1 MSDLIFSIS
10 NTFSL
15 DVRDGALG
23 KNEAKKFYIAPYQR
37 GYKWSSATSN
47 SPVQLLMT
55 DLIDA
60 FAARPK
66 EYYLQFITVTS
77 AIHDGETVLEVI
89 DGQQRLTT
97 ITLLFSVMNYRLEK
111 QQSPFTNNM
120 LSYEVREHV
129 SDFFDKFIY
138 NNIDELIS
146 LDWPTLITQHPIYNE
161 QDINYLF
168 NAAKKIN
175 ELLPTADL
183 HEFHDYVA
191 NKVMLIVNRVEKTI
205 SCERIFSN
213 LNTNKVELT
222 SAELIKGLLLTK
234 SARENIEPTKT
245 IPYREIMEQRTA
257 MGRQWD
263 EIDNW
268 CNMKAINS
276 FFFNQSKDPIHE
288 LLLLLA
294 MNEGFKPSKNRD
306 KYFLFNY
313 FQSRIKKG
321 EKSARMY
328 FTELKKLK
336 LTLND
341 WYINPKIYNLMGFLF
356 VAKASK
362 YNLNS
367 LIGKFDMSKI
377 TLQEELTMYA
387 RNLVS
392 TDIVDLGYGDNND
405 EIHDLLLSLSVFGS
419 DKKFDFYSF
428 KNNEWSLEHIFPQNP
443 KKFSPELK
451 QSDISLINSIIG
463 SKLDANDIAD
473 KSPLR
478 VQLAS
483 KLKKESCTLNE
494 EELILLCNLLQSKKI
509 NGIGNMAL
517 LTKSDNSSNGN
528 GMFDLK
534 RINIANRVSNG
545 RFVPKHTY
553 DVFSKLISDK
563 MNPDLT
569 IWSEKDIDA
578 HAKWIELNFKNLLL
592 IQN

>member
-10 NTFSL
+10 NTFSP

-60 FAARPK
+60 FTARPK
-66 EYYLQFITVTS
+66 KYYLQFITVTS
-77 AIHDGETVLEVI
+77 TNHDGETVLEVI

-97 ITLLFSVMNYRLEK
+97 ITLLFSVMNYQLK
-111 QQSPFTNNM
+111 NPLNPFTDNK
-120 LSYEVREHV
+120 LSYEVRENV

-138 NNIDELIS
+138 NNIGELIS
-146 LDWPTLITQHPIYNE
+146 LDWPALIAQHPIFDE

-168 NAAKKIN
+168 NAVKKIY
-175 ELLPTADL
+175 EMLPISDL
-183 HEFHDYVA
+183 QEFHDYVS
-191 NKVMLIVNRVEKTI
+191 NNVMLIVNRVEKTI

-213 LNTNKVELT
+213 LNSNKVELT

-234 SARENIEPTKT
+234 SARENPDPTKT
-245 IPYREIMEQRTA
+245 IPYQEIMEQRTS

-268 CNMKAINS
+268 CNMKVINS

-294 MNEGFKPSKNRD
+294 MNEGFKPSKSKD
-306 KYFLFNY
+306 KYYLFNY

-328 FTELKKLK
+328 FSELKKLK

-341 WYINPKIYNLMGFLF
+341 WYINPKIYNLMGFIF
-356 VAKASK
+356 VAKASR

-367 LIGKFDMSKI
+367 FIGKLNMSKKA
-377 TLQEELTMYA
+377 LEEELTKNA
-387 RNLVS
+387 RNLFS
-392 TDIVDLGYGDNND
+392 TDVEDLSYGDDND
-405 EIHDLLLSLSVFGS
+405 EIHNLLLSLSVFSS
-419 DKKFDFYSF
+419 DKRFDFYAF
-428 KNNEWSLEHIFPQNP
+428 KNNVWSLEHIFPQNP
-443 KKFSPELK
+443 QKFSPVLK
-451 QSDISLINSIIG
+451 QADISLINSIIG
-463 SKLDANDIAD
+463 LKLTINENEVNTSL
-473 KSPLR
+473 K
-478 VQLAS
+478 VQLAK
-483 KLKKESCTLNE
+483 KLKQESCILNE
-494 EELILLCNLLQSKKI
+494 EELILLCDLLQSKKI
-509 NGIGNMAL
+509 NGIGNLAL
-517 LTKSDNSSNGN
+517 LTKSDNSSNSN
-528 GMFDLK
+528 GMFDSK

-545 RFVPKHTY
+545 SFVPKHTY
-553 DVFSKLISDK
+553 DVFSKLISEN

-569 IWSEKDIDA
+569 VWSEKDIIA
-578 HAKWIELNFKNLLL
+578 HEEWIELNFKNLLL

>member
-10 NTFSL
+10 NTFSI

-23 KNEAKKFYIAPYQR
+23 RNDAKKFYIAPYQR
-37 GYKWSSATSN
+37 GYKWSSATLN
-47 SPVQLLMT
+47 SPVQILMT

-77 AIHDGETVLEVI
+77 STHEGETVLEVI

-97 ITLLFSVMNYRLEK
+97 ITLLFSVMNYRLKSEQK
-111 QQSPFTNNM
+111 PFTENK
-120 LSYEVREHV
+120 LSYEVRENV
-129 SDFFDKFIY
+129 SDFFNKFIY
-138 NNIDELIS
+138 NNIGELIS
-146 LDWPTLITQHPIYNE
+146 LDWQALISQHPGFDE

-183 HEFHDYVA
+183 QEFHDYVA
-191 NKVMLIVNRVEKTI
+191 NKVMLIVNKVEKTI

-234 SARENIEPTKT
+234 SARENPDSAKVV
-245 IPYREIMEQRTA
+245 PYREILDQRTA

-276 FFFNQSKDPIHE
+276 FFFNESKDPIHE

-294 MNEGFKPSKNRD
+294 MNEGFKPVKNKD

-321 EKSARMY
+321 EKSARLY
-328 FTELKKLK
+328 FAELKKLK

-356 VAKASK
+356 VAKTSRFT
-362 YNLNS
+362 LNS
-367 LIGKFDMSKI
+367 LIGKSNFSKKA
-377 TLQEELTMYA
+377 LEAELI
-387 RNLVS
+387 REVRDIIS
-392 TDIVDLGYGDNND
+392 TEISDLSYGDNDD
-405 EIHDLLLSLSVFGS
+405 EIHDLLLLLSVFGS

-451 QSDISLINSIIG
+451 QADISLINSIVG
-463 SKLDANDIAD
+463 PKLDINNTDASSL
-473 KSPLR
+473 K

-483 KLKKESCTLNE
+483 KLKMESCTLTE
-494 EELILLCNLLQSKKI
+494 EELSLLCNLLQSKKI

>member
-23 KNEAKKFYIAPYQR
+23 RNDAKKFYIAPYQR

-47 SPVQLLMT
+47 SPVQILMT

-77 AIHDGETVLEVI
+77 SNHEGETVLEVI

-97 ITLLFSVMNYRLEK
+97 ITLLFSVMNYRLKSEQK
-111 QQSPFTNNM
+111 PFTENK
-120 LSYEVREHV
+120 LSYEVRENV

-138 NNIDELIS
+138 NNISELIE
-146 LDWPTLITQHPIYNE
+146 LDWKALITQHPIYDE

-183 HEFHDYVA
+183 QEFHDYVA
-191 NKVMLIVNRVEKTI
+191 NKVMLIVNKVEKTI

-234 SARENIEPTKT
+234 SVRENPDSAKVV
-245 IPYREIMEQRTA
+245 PYREILEQRTA

-276 FFFNQSKDPIHE
+276 FFFNESKDPIHE

-294 MNEGFKPSKNRD
+294 MNEGFKPEKNKD
-306 KYFLFNY
+306 KYYLFNY

-328 FTELKKLK
+328 FNEFKKLK

-356 VAKASK
+356 VAKASRF
-362 YNLNS
+362 NLNS
-367 LIGKFDMSKI
+367 LIGKFNISKI
-377 TLQEELTMYA
+377 ALQEELTKYA
-387 RNLVS
+387 RDLVS
-392 TDIVDLGYGDNND
+392 TDIDDLDYGDNNE

-451 QSDISLINSIIG
+451 QADIRLINSIIG
-463 SKLDANDIAD
+463 SKLDIDNTETSSL
-473 KSPLR
+473 K
-478 VQLAS
+478 VELAS

-517 LTKSDNSSNGN
+517 LTKPDNSSNGN

-534 RINIANRVSNG
+534 RINIANRVSKG
-545 RFVPKHTY
+545 SFVPKHTY

-569 IWSEKDIDA
+569 VWSEEDINT
-578 HAKWIELNFKNLLL
+578 HKEWIELNFKNLLF

>member
-60 FAARPK
+60 FTARPK

-77 AIHDGETVLEVI
+77 TNHDGDNVLEVI

-97 ITLLFSVMNYRLEK
+97 ITLLFSVLNYKLK
-111 QQSPFTNNM
+111 NPQNPFTDNM
-120 LSYEVREHV
+120 LSYEVRENV
-129 SDFFDKFIY
+129 GDFFDKFIY
-138 NNIDELIS
+138 NNIGELIS
-146 LDWPTLITQHPIYNE
+146 LDWHALINQHPIFDE

-168 NAAKKIN
+168 NAVQKIN
-175 ELLPTADL
+175 EMLPSADL
-183 HEFHDYVA
+183 QEFHDYVA
-191 NKVMLIVNRVEKTI
+191 NKVMLIINRVEKTI

-234 SARENIEPTKT
+234 SARENPDPTKT

-268 CNMKAINS
+268 CNIKAINS

-294 MNEGFKPSKNRD
+294 MNEGFKLPKNKD
-306 KYFLFNY
+306 KYYLFNY

-356 VAKASK
+356 VAKGSK

-367 LIGKFDMSKI
+367 LIGKFDMSKKV
-377 TLQEELTMYA
+377 LEGELTKNV
-387 RNLVS
+387 RDLVP
-392 TDIVDLGYGDNND
+392 TDIDDLSYGDNND
-405 EIHDLLLSLSVFGS
+405 EIYNLLLTLSVFGS
-419 DKKFDFYSF
+419 DKRFDFYAF

-443 KKFSPELK
+443 QKFLPELK
-451 QSDISLINSIIG
+451 QADIILINSIIG
-463 SKLDANDIAD
+463 PKLDDNDNAD
-473 KSPLR
+473 KSLLR
-478 VQLAS
+478 IKLAS

-509 NGIGNMAL
+509 NGIGNLAL
-517 LTKSDNSSNGN
+517 LTKPDNSSNGN

-534 RINIANRVSNG
+534 RINIANRVSKG
-545 RFVPKHTY
+545 SFVPKHTY

-569 IWSEKDIDA
+569 IWSEKDIIA
-578 HAKWIELNFKNLLL
+578 HKEWIELNFKNLLL